1 MGRYTE
7 ADEEET
13 ERLFLMLQEAIEHC
27 HSLGVMHLDIK
38 LDNVLYNRERKELKL
53 LDFGYQHHVE
63 KRKTVGKSEKMSWKP
78 IDIIQGTASYFT
90 PWMLKDYQAGQVCNY
105 DFGSDYYALAF
116 CKYQFYCYS
125 RYLQLWC
132 RYKPSIQIIDN
143 LK

>member
-53 LDFGYQHHVE
+53 LDFGY
-63 KRKTVGKSEKMSWKP
+63 
-78 IDIIQGTASYFT
+78 
-90 PWMLKDYQAGQVCNY
+90 
-105 DFGSDYYALAF
+105 
-116 CKYQFYCYS
+116 
-125 RYLQLWC
+125 
-132 RYKPSIQIIDN
+132 
-143 LK
+143 